1 MKLSKNNLKKRMYDV
16 GVFFKNTSGN
26 LYSKRSLLFEKV
38 VRSNLYSKRG
48 ILIEKVVANKRKF
61 LIVAI
66 AAAVVITGGVS
77 SYLFWGGKG
86 GGKNPSAFS
95 LIKKG
100 ELVGSAVGLGQTV
113 WIGNLKVTLHQSVEE
128 SYRPLELDELGRR
141 VTKTYFGIDLEVY
154 NTDLNVT
161 DFLVYG
167 LTDDL
172 GNEYERDFEVEFYL
186 DDKKDLGKADNYI
199 SQTLRRGYL
208 FFPPI
213 NEKAKKLE
221 LAVYSKVQDKKIVFE
236 IER

>member
-1 MKLSKNNLKKRMYDV
+1 MKPQWND
-16 GVFFKNTSGN
+16 F
-26 LYSKRSLLFEKV
+26 
-38 VRSNLYSKRG
+38 
-48 ILIEKVVANKRKF
+48 KRKLKDIATRSRGLLGPMRVIGMGALGKIAAIKKTYTVF
-61 LIVAI
+61 LII
-66 AAAVVITGGVS
+66 FLITVIGGVS
-77 SYLFWGGKG
+77 SYFIIRG
-86 GGKNPSAFS
+86 GGNEKSAFS

-100 ELVGSAVGLGQTV
+100 ELVGSTVGFGNTV
-113 WIGNLKVTLHQSVEE
+113 WLGNLKITLQKSVED
-128 SYRPLELDELGRR
+128 SYRPLELDEYGRR

-172 GNEYERDFEVEFYL
+172 GNEYERDFEVEFYI

-199 SQTLRRGYL
+199 PQTLRRGYL

-213 NEKAKKLE
+213 DEKAKKLE

>member
-1 MKLSKNNLKKRMYDV
+1 MDKIKNNLQKLYDISGYCKKKFNNIYSNRNM
-16 GVFFKNTSGN
+16 FFQK
-26 LYSKRSLLFEKV
+26 
-38 VRSNLYSKRG
+38 
-48 ILIEKVVANKRKF
+48 IVANKKIV
-61 LIVAI
+61 LIGASI
-66 AAAVVITGGVS
+66 AALILVVGSS
-77 SYLFWGGKG
+77 SYFLLFNEKGGKEQY
-86 GGKNPSAFS
+86 AFS

-100 ELVGSAVGLGQTV
+100 ELVGSTAGFGQNA
-113 WIGNLKVTLHQSVEE
+113 WLGNLKVTLQQSVEE
-128 SYRPLELDELGRR
+128 SYRPLELDEFGKR

-172 GNEYERDFEVEFYL
+172 GNEYERDFEVEFYI

-199 SQTLRRGYL
+199 PQTLRRGYL

-213 NEKAKKLE
+213 DEKAKKLE
-221 LAVYSKVQDKKIVFE
+221 LSVYSKVQDKKIVFE